1 MERAKKSRTPMR
13 AAVTKLC
20 IEIEKEVTKE
30 DSADDDLLQAYVN
43 RLDDLKQKIA
53 AIDQEISGLLLDADA
68 TEAEIQTEQDS
79 KEEYTLKMEVAKV
92 KALRYINSDLLS
104 SSSGSEIKKKTY
116 KLPKTEIK
124 KFDGEITE
132 WLGWW
137 AQFEKIHDDDE
148 LHDSD
153 KFQYLVQAMVPGS
166 RAEALVRVYHPSTAN
181 YPKLI
186 SALKER
192 FGKETVL
199 KRVYIREL
207 IKMIINSS
215 REKVKISWIFDK
227 LEAQIKALESLGIT
241 PDYMNVTL
249 FPMVESILPE
259 ETLMAWQRSAN
270 FGKDGKSENPPRTEF
285 DYLMAFLKQ
294 EVENEGQRL
303 LAQAGFDVGGK
314 NAKGKKEKQTWK
326 NKFAEEDVPTSA
338 TLYVNQGGAKAK
350 SAECIFCSKTNHAS
364 HDCFKAA
371 KMTMEEKKHKIVD
384 GHCCYV
390 CLKKSHQSKKC
401 KSSVKCVV
409 CNQRHYAIMCQ
420 EGQKNRTTE
429 SHQDGVEEIVQGVH
443 TMSVT
448 PAMTSCNSSTKKNKV
463 ILLKT
468 LRVKV
473 HGANGEQQQVRV
485 VFDTGSQRSYV
496 KTSLVKK
503 LNCPVLE
510 KLTLQNSLFGGYKT
524 ESKVR
529 FSYKPFLM
537 ETSEEL
543 ARKRIYLTDTD
554 GGSEEIEILIGA
566 DQYEKLMTGSVDF
579 CCNSHINDDVRRKI
593 SSTIMEFRNNR
604 NKAYAEQISQEERDI
619 EVKKAFQQQI
629 TRDEEGRYV
638 VRLPWV
644 TEELSLPSN
653 RIVAE
658 KRLVNATKKL
668 DSQNEFKSYDTIF
681 NEWEKEGI
689 IGVVGK
695 ENDNDGHFLPHRPV
709 FKPDSLTTPVRPVFD
724 ASCRVGKSPSLN
736 HCLEKGPN
744 LLELIPSILIRFRE
758 RRVGVLSDIR
768 KAFQM
773 VGVADEDQKFQKFL
787 WWEDKNMKT
796 MKTYLHKRVVF
807 GLNCSPFILAAVLD
821 HHLELKSKGEKMIC
835 DLLKKSLYVDNCVM
849 SVNSSE
855 EYFMFKNKST
865 AILADAKMDLRQCES
880 NVEVVSESMRTKV
893 LGLNWDKEEDTLYC
907 QLPTELSVEV
917 VTKRSVLS
925 LISQIF
931 DPIGFT
937 CPAVLQP
944 KLMLQDSWVEELG
957 WDEKWDSPS
966 SEKYQKWIS
975 EVKELG
981 KIHIPRLAFGGGLGG
996 SFQIHCFCDA
1006 SKSVY
1011 AAVVFARVEIK
1022 GRVSVHL
1029 VVAKSRL
1036 APLDKKK
1043 SRKVTIPRLEL
1054 LGCLIGSR
1062 LTKTVMDSLTL
1073 EVNQIFLWSDSTT
1086 ALAWIRRA
1094 EDWGTFVG
1102 NRSREIN
1109 CLTKSNQWRHVPGHI
1124 NPADLPSRGCS
1135 PAELL
1140 NSRWWEG
1147 PRWLYES
1154 CEAWPNCED
1163 EEVDEPEVAE
1173 EKRKTEIVMTAA
1185 VVHQEPRFSNYMKNV
1200 RVAAWMRRFI
1210 DNTIKKKEH
1219 RLISSCL
1226 SFKEIKAGERDLIY
1240 AIQQSHYGAHPEVKN
1255 LHVELKEDRLWHVRT
1270 RLTYRDDT
1278 ELFRSP
1284 ILIPKEDPIT
1294 KQLIEYVHHAHCH
1307 AGAQFV
1313 LGKLREKYWIV
1324 QGRRAVSSLI
1334 HKCVTCRRH
1343 SMKAMPCEPA
1353 PLPVS
1358 RIETSYAFQTTGV
1371 DLAGP
1376 IILKGG
1382 KKAWIVLY
1390 TCAVYRGVYLDVIE
1404 SLSSDEFLDSLEKFA
1419 CVMGC
1424 PNLIISDNGTNF
1436 VGANN
1441 LMKKLDWTR
1450 LEKNLNLKRI
1460 RWTFNP
1466 ATAAWWGGWWERLV
1480 RTVKDLLR
1488 KMIGSAK
1495 LTMKEL
1501 EKCLTSVSYTINNRP
1516 LTTLTEDCEDLIP
1529 LTPAMFMKDL
1539 PISGLPERDEI
1550 TSKDLIHAYHKIVNL
1565 KKTLRDR
1572 FRKEYLGQL
1581 VQMKN
1586 NKNSPKPE
1594 VGDVVL
1600 VGYDNKKRFEWP
1612 LGKILELCPGKDG
1625 KVRVVKVKTAT
1636 GILTRPLQRL
1646 YPLEIHSLKSVIVP
1660 ANVIE
1665 LAKAAHSSHDQLEES
1680 AETCNIK
1687 TRSGTVVKK
1696 PCKYG
1701 KWNY

>member
-1 MERAKKSRTPMR
+1 
-13 AAVTKLC
+13 
-20 IEIEKEVTKE
+20 
-30 DSADDDLLQAYVN
+30 
-43 RLDDLKQKIA
+43 
-53 AIDQEISGLLLDADA
+53 
-68 TEAEIQTEQDS
+68 
-79 KEEYTLKMEVAKV
+79 
-92 KALRYINSDLLS
+92 
-104 SSSGSEIKKKTY
+104 
-116 KLPKTEIK
+116 
-124 KFDGEITE
+124 
-132 WLGWW
+132 
-137 AQFEKIHDDDE
+137 
-148 LHDSD
+148 
-153 KFQYLVQAMVPGS
+153 
-166 RAEALVRVYHPSTAN
+166 
-181 YPKLI
+181 
-186 SALKER
+186 
-192 FGKETVL
+192 
-199 KRVYIREL
+199 
-207 IKMIINSS
+207 
-215 REKVKISWIFDK
+215 
-227 LEAQIKALESLGIT
+227 
-241 PDYMNVTL
+241 
-249 FPMVESILPE
+249 
-259 ETLMAWQRSAN
+259 
-270 FGKDGKSENPPRTEF
+270 
-285 DYLMAFLKQ
+285 
-294 EVENEGQRL
+294 
-303 LAQAGFDVGGK
+303 
-314 NAKGKKEKQTWK
+314 
-326 NKFAEEDVPTSA
+326 
-338 TLYVNQGGAKAK
+338 
-350 SAECIFCSKTNHAS
+350 
-364 HDCFKAA
+364 
-371 KMTMEEKKHKIVD
+371 
-384 GHCCYV
+384 
-390 CLKKSHQSKKC
+390 
-401 KSSVKCVV
+401 
-409 CNQRHYAIMCQ
+409 
-420 EGQKNRTTE
+420 
-429 SHQDGVEEIVQGVH
+429 
-443 TMSVT
+443 
-448 PAMTSCNSSTKKNKV
+448 
-463 ILLKT
+463 
-468 LRVKV
+468 
-473 HGANGEQQQVRV
+473 
-485 VFDTGSQRSYV
+485 
-496 KTSLVKK
+496 
-503 LNCPVLE
+503 
-510 KLTLQNSLFGGYKT
+510 
-524 ESKVR
+524 
-529 FSYKPFLM
+529 
-537 ETSEEL
+537 
-543 ARKRIYLTDTD
+543 
-554 GGSEEIEILIGA
+554 
-566 DQYEKLMTGSVDF
+566 
-579 CCNSHINDDVRRKI
+579 
-593 SSTIMEFRNNR
+593 
-604 NKAYAEQISQEERDI
+604 
-619 EVKKAFQQQI
+619 
-629 TRDEEGRYV
+629 
-638 VRLPWV
+638 
-644 TEELSLPSN
+644 
-653 RIVAE
+653 
-658 KRLVNATKKL
+658 
-668 DSQNEFKSYDTIF
+668 
-681 NEWEKEGI
+681 
-689 IGVVGK
+689 
-695 ENDNDGHFLPHRPV
+695 
-709 FKPDSLTTPVRPVFD
+709 
-724 ASCRVGKSPSLN
+724 
-736 HCLEKGPN
+736 
-744 LLELIPSILIRFRE
+744 
-758 RRVGVLSDIR
+758 
-768 KAFQM
+768 M

-787 WWEDKNMKT
+787 WWEDKSKKT
-796 MKTYLHKRVVF
+796 VKTYLHKRVVF

-821 HHLELKSKGEKMIC
+821 HHLELKAKEEKMIC

-855 EYFMFKNKST
+855 EYFIFKNKST
-865 AILADAKMDLRQCES
+865 AILADAKMELRQWES

-981 KIHIPRLAFGGGLGG
+981 KIHIP
-996 SFQIHCFCDA
+996 
-1006 SKSVY
+1006 SKSAY

-1062 LTKTVMDSLTL
+1062 LTKTVIDSLTL

-1140 NSRWWEG
+1140 ESRWWEG

-1154 CEAWPNCED
+1154 YEAWPSCED

-1185 VVHQEPRFSNYMKNV
+1185 VIHQEPRFSNYMKNV

-1210 DNTIKKKEH
+1210 DNTTKKKED

-1240 AIQQSHYGAHPEVKN
+1240 AIQQSHYGAQPEVKN

-1324 QGRRAVSSLI
+1324 QGRRAVSSVI

-1343 SMKAMPCEPA
+1343 SMKAMLCEPA

-1358 RIETSYAFQTTGV
+1358 RIDTSYAFQTTGV

-1419 CVMGC
+1419 CVMGR

-1460 RWTFNP
+1460 MWTYNP

-1501 EKCLTSVSYTINNRP
+1501 EKCLASVSYTINNRP

-1550 TSKDLIHAYHKIVNL
+1550 TSKDLIHAYQKIVNL
-1565 KKTLRDR
+1565 KKALRDR

-1646 YPLEIHSLKSVIVP
+1646 YPLEIHSPKSVIVP
-1660 ANVIE
+1660 ANVIK
-1665 LAKAAHSSHDQLEES
+1665 LAKAAHTSHDQLEES

-1687 TRSGTVVKK
+1687 TRSGRMVKK
-1696 PCKYG
+1696 PSKYG